1 MNVTSWKAKKRT
13 PGIARIHR
21 PWLAVVTVKTAA
33 SGSVMSAIRLRCSPS
48 VLRMA

>member
-1 MNVTSWKAKKRT
+1 MNVTNWKTKKRN
-13 PGIARIHR
+13 PGTARIHR
-21 PWLAVVTVKTAA
+21 PWVAVVTVKTAA